1 MGNQPSIAAAGAN
14 APPALVWGLDGEEA
28 LAATG
33 PPPLDASGSGSSGRD
48 SGSGG
53 SNSNGGNSSSSSS
66 NDGTAPLDFGALF
79 VDGEPWAE
87 AQQRAAFLS
96 RVQRRLLDPA
106 FVAPLQLEEGRRAE
120 EVG

>member
-28 LAATG
+28 LAAAG

-53 SNSNGGNSSSSSS
+53 SNSNGGNSSSSS